1 MSLLPILWALKS
13 APVVDAQERA
23 ILVALAESAWT
34 DGTDAFPSKKTIAEI
49 AVVDWKTVQ
58 RRLRTLADRK
68 LIAPGNQQAAAYIP
82 EHFRPTVYDLLIPY
96 SWYPDIEQVNAERK
110 GRGKPPLTP
119 EERPDLAAAP
129 PKKRRADKGK
139 PRPKKEAATDESGGG
154 VYKTPGENT
163 AQSGQEGGLQD
174 PGVGST
180 SPPGGVY
187 KSQRGGLED
196 PQPSPAN
203 PPHDPPRPSIPD
215 DEAGDKE
222 GGTDGSGAAKTNP
235 GVELL
240 LAIGGEK
247 PEFLL
252 TGKTLR
258 DQGLTVAGMLVSGW
272 TPEQLRQVIAG
283 RPLPPPHQIKTSVGG
298 LVAGRL
304 RDAMAGPAPSSV
316 PSLPAQAGGL
326 DDKPTPTPDHWRVK
340 KATVDSGVHAEC
352 VGEDGMCGRPVVAGS
367 QFCLSCSEHP
377 ATAPF

>member
-23 ILVALAESAWT
+23 ILVALAESAWS

-58 RRLRTLADRK
+58 RRLRTLTERR
-68 LIAPGNQQAAAYIP
+68 LIAQGNQKAAAYIP

-110 GRGKPPLTP
+110 GRGKTPLTA
-119 EERPDLAAAP
+119 EGRPDLAPAP

-139 PRPKKEAATDESGGG
+139 PRPKKDLAEADAGGG
-154 VYKTPGENT
+154 VYKTPGDND
-163 AQSGQEGGLQD
+163 AQTGQEGGLRD

-187 KSQRGGLED
+187 ESQRGGLED
-196 PQPSPAN
+196 PQPSPAD
-203 PPHDPPRPSIPD
+203 PPLEPPRPSIPED
-215 DEAGDKE
+215 AASERE
-222 GGTDGSGAAKTNP
+222 GGTDGSGATKTHP
-235 GVELL
+235 GIELL
-240 LAIGGEK
+240 LAIGSEK

-258 DQGLTVAGMLVSGW
+258 DQGLTVAGMLDAGW
-272 TPEQLRQVIAG
+272 TPEHLRQVIAG
-283 RPLPPPHQIKTSVGG
+283 RPLPREIKTTVGG
-298 LVAGRL
+298 LVWGRL

-316 PSLPAQAGGL
+316 PSLPAQSGGL
-326 DDKPTPTPDHWRVK
+326 DDSPTPTPANWTVK
-340 KATVDSGVHAEC
+340 QATVASGVHAEC
-352 VGEDGMCGRPVVAGS
+352 AGDDGLCGRPVVTGTR
-367 QFCLSCSEHP
+367 FCLRCSEQP
-377 ATAPF
+377 VNSPF